1 MTQMLENWSK
11 FRITILKTLNEQE
24 NNILDCMARL
34 RKEVQW
40 LNQVK
45 LGRNPEISKITTKL
59 LNDCQGLHKD

>member
-24 NNILDCMARL
+24 NKILDCMARL

-45 LGRNPEISKITTKL
+45 LGRNPEITKITTKL
-59 LNDCQGLHKD
+59 LQDCLALHKN